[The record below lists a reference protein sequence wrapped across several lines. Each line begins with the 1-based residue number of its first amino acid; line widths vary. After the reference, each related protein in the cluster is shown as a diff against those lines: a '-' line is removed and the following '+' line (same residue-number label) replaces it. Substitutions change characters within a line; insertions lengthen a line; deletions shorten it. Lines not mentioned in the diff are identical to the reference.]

1 MNEQLNALTSE
12 IMDSERDQSENY
24 RDYLMEPIYEPI
36 CNNLFIARVM
46 KDLPELIEFEALS
59 KLKQRRGI
67 KSVEYDDDGTVV
79 SYELK
84 N

>member
-1 MNEQLNALTSE
+1 MVNEVAKLITENSKRVFF
-12 IMDSERDQSENY
+12 RD
-24 RDYLMEPIYEPI
+24 DYLMEPIYEPI

-46 KDLPELIEFEALS
+46 KDLSELIEFEALS